1 MADKL
6 HFSLVSPARELFS
19 GEVDHVIAPG
29 TDGEFGVL
37 AHHAPFMTTLK
48 NGVVRVLEGDTVKM
62 RIFVRGGFADVTSA
76 GLTILAE
83 EGIRFT
89 VLSPYQAAEVLGED
103 GEWIDVSG
111 GGIDTRVPY
120 RVDLPDNNSMAV
132 FFYDGPLSM
141 EIAFNG
147 ILDDGHL
154 FADALIRGLGEDA
167 AGPVL
172 ARVSAVASP
181 LA

>member
-83 EGIRFT
+83 EARM
-89 VLSPYQAAEVLGED
+89 LD
-103 GEWIDVSG
+103 G
-111 GGIDTRVPY
+111 
-120 RVDLPDNNSMAV
+120 
-132 FFYDGPLSM
+132 
-141 EIAFNG
+141 
-147 ILDDGHL
+147 
-154 FADALIRGLGEDA
+154 
-167 AGPVL
+167 
-172 ARVSAVASP
+172 VSAGDVQEEMDATLLKMQALDKDDSVRAT
-181 LA
+181 LQEHFDYLESLKAVLVH